1 MVVMKN
7 GRPANR
13 DYRYFRIKSVE
24 GPNDFASMKEV
35 LTRRLRHGLNEREE
49 RIAGGLDPAG
59 GKFSEL
65 PDLILIDGGR
75 GQLNAAIEA
84 MEEVGVSIPIFS
96 LAERIDEIILP
107 DRPESILLDRH
118 SDALH
123 LIQRLRDEAHRFAIS
138 HHRSLRGA
146 HALKSRLD
154 EIPGVGPVRKRA
166 ILKHFETMEA
176 LMEASVEEICEVQ
189 SVSIQTAQTI
199 YDALHKTENEERQE
213 DNQNEQL

>member
-1 MVVMKN
+1 MEDTVH
-7 GRPANR
+7 R
-13 DYRYFRIKSVE
+13 
-24 GPNDFASMKEV
+24 
-35 LTRRLRHGLNEREE
+35 
-49 RIAGGLDPAG
+49 
-59 GKFSEL
+59 
-65 PDLILIDGGR
+65 
-75 GQLNAAIEA
+75 EA

-107 DRPESILLDRH
+107 DRPDSILLDRH

-189 SVSIQTAQTI
+189 SVSIQTAKTI
-199 YDALHKTENEERQE
+199 YEALHKAENEDNQE
-213 DNQNEQL
+213 ENQNEQLQ